1 MFPLLVASPHITTET
16 VNDVAKIF
24 TTGLYP
30 LNEDAIVSTIYS
42 MNNLLAVSEDGS
54 PVPVLRERQLTITS
68 GKNIEKDYF
77 PLRNSSASLDGTG
90 ALLGNTTVGQLSS
103 HDVNSGATMTY
114 HASLISNCVAAT
126 TTIASYYNTQSITAL
141 TISILT
147 QKLIL
152 CQRN

>member
-68 GKNIEKDYF
+68 GKILRKTTF
-77 PLRNSSASLDGTG
+77 PCEIHLPVWM
-90 ALLGNTTVGQLSS
+90 ALVLCSEIQLW
-103 HDVNSGATMTY
+103 VNFPPMM
-114 HASLISNCVAAT
+114 
-126 TTIASYYNTQSITAL
+126 SIVEL
-141 TISILT
+141 L
-147 QKLIL
+147 
-152 CQRN
+152 